1 MLNYNDILSRIQEV
15 MKNNEL
21 TSSLFAERLGVQRSG
36 ISHILSGRNKP
47 SLEFL
52 SKIHFSFESV
62 SIQWLLFGEKKTVIS
77 KNKLNTFTET
87 PGLKKTS
94 VDKISQN
101 ENNQL
106 LTPNKIIIFYN
117 DKSFIEYNPK
127 S

>member
-77 KNKLNTFTET
+77 ENKLNTFTET
-87 PGLKKTS
+87 TGLKKTS

-101 ENNQL
+101 ENNQF

>member
-62 SIQWLLFGEKKTVIS
+62 SIQWLLFGEKK
-77 KNKLNTFTET
+77 NRYF
-87 PGLKKTS
+87 
-94 VDKISQN
+94 
-101 ENNQL
+101 
-106 LTPNKIIIFYN
+106 
-117 DKSFIEYNPK
+117 
-127 S
+127 